1 MVAIDDDLRR
11 MIHQGSSEMEMGA
24 LVRRN
29 GAGVRE
35 DGCKK
40 ILAVQTSIDVVVRLT
55 MED

>member
-11 MIHQGSSEMEMGA
+11 MIHQGSSEREMEA

-29 GAGVRE
+29 GAGIRE

-40 ILAVQTSIDVVVRLT
+40 ILEGQTSIDEVIRLT
-55 MED
+55 TED